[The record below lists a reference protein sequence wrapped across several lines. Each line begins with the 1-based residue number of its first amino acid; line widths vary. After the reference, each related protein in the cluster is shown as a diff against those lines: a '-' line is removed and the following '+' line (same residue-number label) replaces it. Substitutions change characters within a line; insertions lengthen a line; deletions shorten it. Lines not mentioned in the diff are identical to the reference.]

1 MSDPTSIFENTNSGN
16 TTQPIDATGN
26 SITAPNDSEL
36 TNLLNGIKNERGEPK
51 YKSVKEAIIGLQN
64 AQEFIPS
71 LKTSL
76 ADKDA
81 EISRL
86 RLEAN
91 RVAALEDAV
100 RNLTEQTRTE
110 GSPTNSGMSEQD
122 IANLVNRS
130 LENTLTQREVQSKQK
145 ENIGTVVSA
154 LQTAF
159 GQDAEKKFY
168 EKATE
173 LGMSVAEFN
182 ALAAKSP
189 KMVLNSLGV
198 TGKEA
203 PQGFTPTQ
211 GSVNTQG
218 FTPTQDTSIGR
229 NKVPTLIGAT
239 TQDLMVERLAANKM
253 VSELHAAGKSVYDLT
268 DPKVYFKHF
277 GR

>member
-1 MSDPTSIFENTNSGN
+1 M
-16 TTQPIDATGN
+16 
-26 SITAPNDSEL
+26 
-36 TNLLNGIKNERGEPK
+36 
-51 YKSVKEAIIGLQN
+51 
-64 AQEFIPS
+64 
-71 LKTSL
+71 
-76 ADKDA
+76 
-81 EISRL
+81 
-86 RLEAN
+86 EAN

-154 LQTAF
+154 MQTAF